1 MKTPPRL
8 IIKIKKIY
16 SNAKEAFPRIKLF
29 SRRETKKMKNGILL
43 ATIVFSCA
51 LSLAAS
57 PSRAADSAKG
67 QEVYNTY
74 CALCHGPTGLG
85 DGVGAAAL
93 DPKPRDL
100 SSAAILETYTDEYLV
115 NVITNGGM
123 AVGKSPAMPPWGGV
137 VSPEDIENVVAHI
150 RQNLCKCEYKK

>member
-1 MKTPPRL
+1 MKKGIPL
-8 IIKIKKIY
+8 
-16 SNAKEAFPRIKLF
+16 AVLF
-29 SRRETKKMKNGILL
+29 L
-43 ATIVFSCA
+43 SCA
-51 LSLAAS
+51 LFLAPG
-57 PSRAADSAKG
+57 PSRAADAARGSG
-67 QEVYNTY
+67 VYDAY

-100 SSAAILETYTDEYLV
+100 SSAAILEGYTDEYLV
-115 NVITNGGM
+115 NVIANGGM

>member
-1 MKTPPRL
+1 
-8 IIKIKKIY
+8 
-16 SNAKEAFPRIKLF
+16 
-29 SRRETKKMKNGILL
+29 MKNGIFL
-43 ATIVFSCA
+43 ATLVFSCA
-51 LSLAAS
+51 LFLSAQ
-57 PSRAADSAKG
+57 PTEAADSAKG

-100 SSAAILETYTDEYLV
+100 SSAAILETYTDEFLV

-123 AVGKSPAMPPWGGV
+123 AVGKSPAMPPWGGI

>member
-1 MKTPPRL
+1 
-8 IIKIKKIY
+8 
-16 SNAKEAFPRIKLF
+16 
-29 SRRETKKMKNGILL
+29 MKNGIFLVTL
-43 ATIVFSCA
+43 VFSCA
-51 LSLAAS
+51 LFLSAQ
-57 PSRAADSAKG
+57 PSEAADSAKG

-100 SSAAILETYTDEYLV
+100 SSAAILETYSDEYLV

>member
-1 MKTPPRL
+1 M
-8 IIKIKKIY
+8 
-16 SNAKEAFPRIKLF
+16 
-29 SRRETKKMKNGILL
+29 MKNGIFL
-43 ATIVFSCA
+43 AVLVFSCA
-51 LSLAAS
+51 LFLSS
-57 PSRAADSAKG
+57 QPSEAADSAKG

-123 AVGKSPAMPPWGGV
+123 AVGKSPAMPPWGGI

>member
-1 MKTPPRL
+1 
-8 IIKIKKIY
+8 
-16 SNAKEAFPRIKLF
+16 
-29 SRRETKKMKNGILL
+29 MKNGILP
-43 ATIVFSCA
+43 ATLVFSCV
-51 LSLAAS
+51 LFLAAG

-67 QEVYNTY
+67 KEVYDTY

-100 SSAAILETYTDEYLV
+100 SSATLLETYTDEYLV
-115 NVITNGGM
+115 NVITNGGA

-137 VSPEDIENVVAHI
+137 VSPGDIENVVAHI
-150 RQNLCKCEYKK
+150 RRNLCKCEHKK

>member
-1 MKTPPRL
+1 
-8 IIKIKKIY
+8 
-16 SNAKEAFPRIKLF
+16 
-29 SRRETKKMKNGILL
+29 MKNAILL
-43 ATIVFSCA
+43 AALVFSCV
-51 LSLAAS
+51 LLLAS
-57 PSRAADSAKG
+57 KPSQAADSAKG

-100 SSAAILETYTDEYLV
+100 SSATLLETYTDEYLV

-137 VSPEDIENVVAHI
+137 VSLEDIENVVAYI

>member
-1 MKTPPRL
+1 
-8 IIKIKKIY
+8 
-16 SNAKEAFPRIKLF
+16 
-29 SRRETKKMKNGILL
+29 MKNRILL
-43 ATIVFSCA
+43 AVLVFSCA
-51 LSLAAS
+51 LFLAPHA
-57 PSRAADSAKG
+57 SRAADSAKG

-100 SSAAILETYTDEYLV
+100 SSATLLETYTDEYLV

-137 VSPEDIENVVAHI
+137 VSPEDIENVVAYI

>member
-1 MKTPPRL
+1 MRD
-8 IIKIKKIY
+8 
-16 SNAKEAFPRIKLF
+16 AFFPNQF
-29 SRRETKKMKNGILL
+29 SPSEVKKMKNAILL
-43 ATIVFSCA
+43 SAIVFSFA
-51 LSLAAS
+51 LFVAPRLSQ
-57 PSRAADSAKG
+57 AADSAKG
-67 QEVYNTY
+67 KEVYGTY

-100 SSAAILETYTDEYLV
+100 SSAALLEGYTDEYLV
-115 NVITNGGM
+115 NVIANGGA
-123 AVGKSPAMPPWGGV
+123 AVGKSPAMPPWAGV

>member
-1 MKTPPRL
+1 
-8 IIKIKKIY
+8 
-16 SNAKEAFPRIKLF
+16 
-29 SRRETKKMKNGILL
+29 MKNGILL
-43 ATIVFSCA
+43 ATLVFSCA
-51 LSLAAS
+51 LFFATEDCRAS
-57 PSRAADSAKG
+57 DSTKG

-100 SSAAILETYTDEYLV
+100 SSAAILESYTDEYLID
-115 NVITNGGM
+115 VITNGGM

-137 VSPEDIENVVAHI
+137 VSPEDIDNVVAHI

>member
-1 MKTPPRL
+1 MKPPPQL
-8 IIKIKKIY
+8 IIKG
-16 SNAKEAFPRIKLF
+16 KEDIFKGRGSFPPNQTF
-29 SRRETKKMKNGILL
+29 SRRETKEMKNGILL
-43 ATIVFSCA
+43 ATLVFSCA
-51 LSLAAS
+51 LFLAPE
-57 PSRAADSAKG
+57 PSRAADPAKG
-67 QEVYNTY
+67 QQVYDTY

-100 SSAAILETYTDEYLV
+100 SSAAILEGYTDEYLV

-123 AVGKSPAMPPWGGV
+123 AVDKSPAMPPWGGV

-150 RQNLCKCEYKK
+150 RQNLCKCQHKE

>member
-1 MKTPPRL
+1 
-8 IIKIKKIY
+8 
-16 SNAKEAFPRIKLF
+16 
-29 SRRETKKMKNGILL
+29 MKNGIFLL
-43 ATIVFSCA
+43 TLIFSCA
-51 LSLAAS
+51 LFLTAE
-57 PSRAADSAKG
+57 PSEAADIAKG

-85 DGVGAAAL
+85 DGVGAEAL

-123 AVGKSPAMPPWGGV
+123 AVGKSPAMPPWGGI

-150 RQNLCKCEYKK
+150 RQNLCKCQYKE

>member
-1 MKTPPRL
+1 
-8 IIKIKKIY
+8 
-16 SNAKEAFPRIKLF
+16 
-29 SRRETKKMKNGILL
+29 MKNGIFL
-43 ATIVFSCA
+43 ATLVFACA
-51 LSLAAS
+51 LFLSAQPTEAV
-57 PSRAADSAKG
+57 DSAKG

-100 SSAAILETYTDEYLV
+100 SSAAILETYTDEFLV

-123 AVGKSPAMPPWGGV
+123 AVGKSPAMPPWGGI
-137 VSPEDIENVVAHI
+137 VSPEDIENLVAHI